1 MNRLAY
7 RVATSVATAAL
18 VLSSFAPIVAADT
31 TVEISGNGSDSYNKA
46 DVDVSTSTVVTQN
59 NNANIQNNVSISA
72 NSGDNKANDNTG
84 GDVSIDTG
92 DASANVSVS
101 NAANS
106 NTAQVNGCCLG
117 DITAKISENGSDS
130 TNKLYLDAAASTF
143 VTQNNNAYVYND
155 VDVDLDTGNNKANDN
170 TGGNVSIDTGNAKA
184 DGVTISNAVNRNV
197 AQVGGGNGGSVWV
210 EISGNGSDS
219 YNKADVDL
227 THSNVITQNNNANI
241 ENDVYVWAN
250 SGHNKAN
257 DNTGG
262 DVTIDTGN
270 ADVDVDIDN
279 MANFNAADVDN
290 CGCLVDLTVKIK
302 ENGSDSR
309 NKANVT
315 LASSLF
321 VTQNNNF
328 SCGGEYEE
336 WGERNGDGC
345 ANVEVESDTGYNKA
359 NDNTDADDPSIDTG
373 NAGADVSVN
382 NVANSNVLGDVDL
395 GDIEVPN
402 FDLPGDLSGLLVLLL
417 GLFS

>member
-46 DVDVSTSTVVTQN
+46 DVDISTSTVVTQN

-92 DASANVSVS
+92 DASANVSVN

-130 TNKLYLDAAASTF
+130 TNKLYLDAAASTY
-143 VTQNNNAYVYND
+143 VTQNNNAYVYNN

-227 THSNVITQNNNANI
+227 THQNVITQNNNANI

-315 LASSLF
+315 LASALF
-321 VTQNNNF
+321 VDQNNNF

-336 WGERNGDGC
+336 WDEKDGDAC

-359 NDNTDADDPSIDTG
+359 NDNTDSDEPSIDTG

-395 GDIEVPN
+395 GDIEIPN